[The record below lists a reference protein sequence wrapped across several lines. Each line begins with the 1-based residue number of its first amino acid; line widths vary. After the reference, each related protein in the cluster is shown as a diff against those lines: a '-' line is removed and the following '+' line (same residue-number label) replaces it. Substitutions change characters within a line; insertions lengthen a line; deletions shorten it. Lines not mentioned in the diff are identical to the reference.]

1 MVKVVVS
8 SMAER
13 GTNVWSASILQ
24 VIISIT
30 ELVCAN
36 VFGVFVGYQYIRPS
50 STMRSALDCPQKR
63 QSILK
68 KLLKCPTG
76 LQSSG
81 LTVVSSLS
89 SFANQACILTSN
101 ACLVDSTDHAIR
113 ASLFANAT
121 TTTLYGFRD
130 SSSNIQLPKVATA
143 FSGLT
148 RTALAP

>member
-1 MVKVVVS
+1 MYS
-8 SMAER
+8 ESFWI
-13 GTNVWSASILQ
+13 TNILG
-24 VIISIT
+24 S
-30 ELVCAN
+30 
-36 VFGVFVGYQYIRPS
+36 S

-63 QSILK
+63 QSIIK
-68 KLLKCPTG
+68 KLLNRPTG

-89 SFANQACILTSN
+89 LFANQACTLTSN
-101 ACLVDSTDHAIR
+101 ACLLESIDHAIR

-130 SSSNIQLPKVATA
+130 SNSNIQFPKLATA